1 MQSKK
6 KNLALPLSKPKVGP
20 RGKKGLWRVFRP
32 ILDEEKCIKCQRCFM
47 YCPEQAIET
56 EGKNSVPSINYDW
69 CTGCGVCANECPVD
83 AIEMVKEAREKGEEE

>member
-1 MQSKK
+1 
-6 KNLALPLSKPKVGP
+6 
-20 RGKKGLWRVFRP
+20 
-32 ILDEEKCIKCQRCFM
+32 M

-56 EGKNSVPSINYDW
+56 EGKNSVPTINYDW